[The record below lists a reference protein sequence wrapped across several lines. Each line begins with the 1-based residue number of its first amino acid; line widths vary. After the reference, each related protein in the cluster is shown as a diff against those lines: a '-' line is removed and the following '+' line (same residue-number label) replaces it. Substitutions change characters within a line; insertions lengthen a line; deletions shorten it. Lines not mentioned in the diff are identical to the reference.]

1 MESETNDDF
10 LIAIGIIA
18 LLVISSITV
27 YLSPVF
33 DGYQSVLDFVYSLAW
48 GKVFSIVKVLFILAN
63 FALLG
68 AIIYTLWMYERLNAP
83 GMSEAPA
90 KETVTPKEEIR
101 QNWEEIQRLASSQI
115 ASDWNMA
122 ILRADALIDDILR
135 ERRTE
140 GTNLP
145 DRLKT
150 LGSGTIPS
158 IDKVLSAHHLRNII
172 AHEPLEQHTRETIA
186 QALAAYEQALRELN
200 LLA

>member
-18 LLVISSITV
+18 LLVVGSITV

-48 GKVFSIVKVLFILAN
+48 EKVFSIVKVLFILGN

-83 GMSEAPA
+83 GVTEVAEKTA
-90 KETVTPKEEIR
+90 TTPKEEIR
-101 QNWEEIQRLASSQI
+101 ENWEEIQRLASSQT

-122 ILRADALIDDILR
+122 ILRADALMDDILR

-186 QALAAYEQALRELN
+186 QALAAYEQALRELK
-200 LLA
+200 LLS